1 VVEKVDELIAV
12 RNLTKSFSDGPVI
25 SNISF
30 KLNRGE
36 VLGIMGPNGCGKTT
50 MLRTILGLENKD
62 SGEVK
67 IRGKIGYVP
76 QDNLLLPWLKLREN
90 IVIGMKISGAGE
102 REIEERLSYVSELL
116 SLNDHLDKYPNRV
129 SGGTARKASIA
140 RALIIMPD
148 ILILDE
154 PYTGLDSSSISIL
167 QTLLKN
173 LKKEIRL
180 GIIIVSHQVDE
191 LMEISDRIIV
201 LTHRPARIKDVIE
214 ANKK

>member
-1 VVEKVDELIAV
+1 MDELIAV

-90 IVIGMKISGAGE
+90 IVIGLKISGAGE
-102 REIEERLSYVSELL
+102 REIEERLNYVSELL

-191 LMEISDRIIV
+191 VMEISDRIIV
-201 LTHRPARIKDVIE
+201 LTHRPARTKDVIE

>member
-1 VVEKVDELIAV
+1 MDELIAV
-12 RNLTKSFSDGPVI
+12 KNLTKSFNDGPVI

-90 IVIGMKISGAGE
+90 IVIGLKISGAGE
-102 REIEERLSYVSELL
+102 REIEERLNYVSELL

>member
-1 VVEKVDELIAV
+1 MDELIAV

-90 IVIGMKISGAGE
+90 IVIGLKISGAGE

>member
-1 VVEKVDELIAV
+1 MDELIAV

-90 IVIGMKISGAGE
+90 IVIGLKISGAGE
-102 REIEERLSYVSELL
+102 REIEERLNYVSELL